1 MMNPWISL
9 DLPSKIIILAT
20 CPTLASLRQM
30 KRQGTENT
38 CKLRLVGPDLD
49 RVDHKAVDIR
59 SAPQDRRLRK
69 RTLSPSL
76 EENTKSLRLGNSRER
91 FQQDHPLHQEENG
104 QCPSLWRIP
113 TVSQL
118 QLSGRTV
125 STNATTA
132 TASPEVPS

>member
-20 CPTLASLRQM
+20 CLTLASLRQM

-38 CKLRLVGPDLD
+38 CKLRLVGPGLD
-49 RVDHKAVDIR
+49 REDRKAVDIR

-69 RTLSPSL
+69 RTHSPSL
-76 EENTKSLRLGNSRER
+76 EESTKSLRLGNLRER